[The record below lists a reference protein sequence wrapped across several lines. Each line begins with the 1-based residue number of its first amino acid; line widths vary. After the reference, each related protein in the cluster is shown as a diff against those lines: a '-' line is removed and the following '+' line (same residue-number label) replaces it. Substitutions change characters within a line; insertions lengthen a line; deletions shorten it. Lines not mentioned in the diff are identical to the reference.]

1 MVCVHTHPCCTKNEW
16 ISHPYSCGWNNQD
29 LLELPV
35 SINTRMVTV
44 SSSHTVPSLQQ
55 AMGGNSSTDS
65 FPRISG
71 NNGVLQVSQ
80 NILLCQWESI
90 DNPYISV
97 AIPSGIQLPIITY
110 QHTDHDIILS
120 MNIHEQQSCHPH
132 PKAAFGELKKFCFE
146 CKNLNPQYT
155 QLLLLAF

>member
-1 MVCVHTHPCCTKNEW
+1 
-16 ISHPYSCGWNNQD
+16 
-29 LLELPV
+29 
-35 SINTRMVTV
+35 MVTV

-132 PKAAFGELKKFCFE
+132 PKAAFGEVKKFCFE

-155 QLLLLAF
+155 QLLLLAFFRYCIKCNTTVTNTWALSPSQSSRTILFSCSMYLM